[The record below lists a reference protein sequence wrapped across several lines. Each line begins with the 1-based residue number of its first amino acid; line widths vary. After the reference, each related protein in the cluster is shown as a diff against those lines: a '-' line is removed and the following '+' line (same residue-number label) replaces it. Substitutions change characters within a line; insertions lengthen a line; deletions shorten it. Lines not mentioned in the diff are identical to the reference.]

1 MSESRAN
8 LILRHIRRLA
18 APAGADCSNRELLQ
32 RFTARQDEAAFDC
45 LMRRHRSMVQ
55 GVALRLLDDWEDA
68 EDVVQATFLVLARRA
83 KSLRS

>member
-1 MSESRAN
+1 
-8 LILRHIRRLA
+8 
-18 APAGADCSNRELLQ
+18 
-32 RFTARQDEAAFDC
+32 
-45 LMRRHRSMVQ
+45 MVQ